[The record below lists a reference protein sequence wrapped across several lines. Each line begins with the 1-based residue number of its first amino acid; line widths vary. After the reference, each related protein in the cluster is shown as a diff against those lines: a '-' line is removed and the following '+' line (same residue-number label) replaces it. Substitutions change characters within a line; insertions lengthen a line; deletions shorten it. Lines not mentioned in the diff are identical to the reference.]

1 MRLAPSM
8 PLLSKLECRV
18 GLAMAIKVDKE
29 GTVEQAGREGVVAHG
44 IVSMGMEPCKC
55 GQR

>member
-1 MRLAPSM
+1 M
-8 PLLSKLECRV
+8 PLLSKLECRL